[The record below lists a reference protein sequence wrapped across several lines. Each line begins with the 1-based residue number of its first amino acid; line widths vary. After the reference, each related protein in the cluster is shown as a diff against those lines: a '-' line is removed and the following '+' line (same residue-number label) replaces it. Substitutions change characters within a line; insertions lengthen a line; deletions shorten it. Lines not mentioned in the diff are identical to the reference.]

1 MDQRRLLLPVEGRHQ
16 GYGRRGEHEGESDL
30 SLLRDDPV
38 FLLFDL
44 IWVRMPE
51 EDVHEGPNTRKKKGR
66 YPLYRS
72 RKFAFLFPLPSFPVF
87 YLTGMDDGPCVVSPL
102 TLWVY

>member
-1 MDQRRLLLPVEGRHQ
+1 MDQQRLRLPVEGHHQ
-16 GYGRRGEHEGESDL
+16 GYGRRGEHEDESDL

-51 EDVHEGPNTRKKKGR
+51 EDVHK
-66 YPLYRS
+66 
-72 RKFAFLFPLPSFPVF
+72 A
-87 YLTGMDDGPCVVSPL
+87 LTHE
-102 TLWVY
+102 

>member
-1 MDQRRLLLPVEGRHQ
+1 MDQRRLLLSVEGRHQ
-16 GYGRRGEHEGESDL
+16 GYGRRGEHGGESDL

-51 EDVHEGPNTRKKKGR
+51 EVVYEALTHEKKRAGTHFIIR
-66 YPLYRS
+66 DIFPSISLCL
-72 RKFAFLFPLPSFPVF
+72 LFRFS
-87 YLTGMDDGPCVVSPL
+87 T
-102 TLWVY
+102 